1 MRKTI
6 RLLQKLVPE
15 LLQQLEK
22 RYRILRT
29 IQYNQPIGRRILAVK
44 LELGERVVRS
54 EVEFLKDQHLI
65 EINSSGMN
73 VTAEGEEIIDSLKNF
88 IHQAKGLFEVEK
100 QLKEVLRIENVVI
113 VPGDLEE
120 DPSVM
125 FELGKVAAHFIINNI
140 KDKDVL
146 ALTGGSTLKSVVDN
160 MPSNSFY
167 KGITVLPARGGIGRD
182 LEYEAN
188 TLTATLAR
196 KMNAAYRLLHI
207 PDSIK
212 DEKVIHSIMN
222 ESSIRDVVEEL
233 HNVNVLICGIGRA
246 DKMAQRR
253 DLSPEMRT
261 YLDEKGAVGEAFGS
275 YFDEKGNAV
284 YTIPTVGI
292 KGQDVSKIDK
302 LIAVAGGKEK
312 AKAIIASLSNK
323 PNAVLITDE
332 GTAKEI
338 LYIL

>member
-29 IQYNQPIGRRILAVK
+29 IQYNQPIGRRLLAVK

-54 EVEFLKDQHLI
+54 EVEFLKEQELI

-88 IHQAKGLFEVEK
+88 IHQAKGLFDVEK
-100 QLKEVLRIENVVI
+100 QLKEVLKIENVVI
-113 VPGDLEE
+113 VPGDLAE

-125 FELGKVAAHFIINNI
+125 FELGKAAAHFIINNI

-160 MPSNSFY
+160 MPSNSLY
-167 KGITVLPARGGIGRD
+167 KNITVLPARGGLGRD

-196 KMNAAYRLLHI
+196 KMNATYRLLHI
-207 PDSIK
+207 PDNIK
-212 DEKVIHSIMN
+212 DETVIHSIMN
-222 ESSIRDVVEEL
+222 EASIRDVVQEL

-253 DLSPEMRT
+253 DLSTEMIT
-261 YLDEKGAVGEAFGS
+261 YLNEKGAVGEAFGS
-275 YFDEKGNAV
+275 YFNEQGNAV

-292 KGQDVSKIDK
+292 KSQDVSNIGK

-323 PNAVLITDE
+323 SNSVLITDE